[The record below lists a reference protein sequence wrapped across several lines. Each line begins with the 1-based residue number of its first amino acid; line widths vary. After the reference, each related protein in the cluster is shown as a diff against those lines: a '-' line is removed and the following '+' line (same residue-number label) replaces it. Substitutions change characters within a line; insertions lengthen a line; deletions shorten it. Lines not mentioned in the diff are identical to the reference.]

1 MSEFQF
7 FMDRAQRDFSRSLEQ
22 KVVGMLRDNGY
33 TIAVAESVTGGLV
46 SRILTNMPGSSDYFI
61 GGAVCYSPRAK
72 VIQTGIE
79 PKIIAEYGVVSEE
92 TAIGLAR
99 GIRQRLVTT
108 LGVGITGVA
117 GPEAHGGRPVGTVF
131 IALSDK
137 KGDTVKEFLFDGD
150 RAEIQQRTAEAV
162 FGMLMVYGTGEEQTI
177 EH

>member
-7 FMDRAQRDFSRSLEQ
+7 FMDRAQRDFSRSLEA
-22 KVVGMLRDNGY
+22 KVVTLLRDKGY

-46 SRILTNMPGSSDYFI
+46 SRIFTNMPGSSAYFI

-72 VIQTGIE
+72 IIQTGIE
-79 PKIIAEYGVVSEE
+79 PKIIAEHGIVSEE

-108 LGVGITGVA
+108 LGLGITGVA

-131 IALSDK
+131 IAVADK
-137 KGDTVKEFLFDGD
+137 HGDSVKEFVFEGD
-150 RAEIQQRTAEAV
+150 RAEIQQRAAEAA
-162 FGMLMVYGTGEEQTI
+162 FGMLMIYGTGEEKTI

>member
-7 FMDRAQRDFSRSLEQ
+7 FMDRAEREFSRSLEQ
-22 KVVGMLRDNGY
+22 KVVAMLREKGY
-33 TIAVAESVTGGLV
+33 TIAVAESITGGLI
-46 SRILTNMPGSSDYFI
+46 SHILTSIPGSSAYFV

-72 VIQTGIE
+72 IIQTGIE
-79 PKIIAEYGVVSEE
+79 PKIIAEHGIVSEE

-108 LGVGITGVA
+108 LGLGVTGVA

-137 KGDTVKEFLFDGD
+137 KGDMVKEFLFDGD
-150 RAEIQQRTAEAV
+150 RAEIQQRAAEAA
-162 FGMLMVYGTGEEQTI
+162 FGMLVVYGTGAEKTNER
-177 EH
+177 